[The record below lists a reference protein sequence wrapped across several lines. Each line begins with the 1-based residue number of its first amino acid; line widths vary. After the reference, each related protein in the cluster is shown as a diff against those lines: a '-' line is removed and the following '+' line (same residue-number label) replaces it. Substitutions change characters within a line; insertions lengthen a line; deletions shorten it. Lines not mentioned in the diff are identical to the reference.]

1 MVRAVVRRAFGRSGT
16 TLRQQREGRLGK
28 RVLIVDDEPDI
39 RLVVRVFATSI
50 GHDIVGEAA
59 SGLEAIDM
67 AGQLQPDVIVLDV
80 MMPGMTGLEALPK
93 IREACPDAT
102 VVIFSVFG
110 TDSEQVSLADR
121 WVQKGEPLE
130 TLSDAIG

>member
-1 MVRAVVRRAFGRSGT
+1 M
-16 TLRQQREGRLGK
+16 GK

-39 RLVVRVFATSI
+39 RLVVRVFANSV

-59 SGLEAIDM
+59 DGLQAIEM
-67 AGQLQPDVIVLDV
+67 ARQHQPDVIVLDV
-80 MMPGMTGLEALPK
+80 MMPGMTGLEALPQ

-102 VVIFSVFG
+102 VVIFSVLG
-110 TDSEQVSLADR
+110 MDSKDAELADR

-130 TLSDAIG
+130 TLNDAIG

>member
-1 MVRAVVRRAFGRSGT
+1 M
-16 TLRQQREGRLGK
+16 GK

-50 GHDIVGEAA
+50 GHEIVAEAA
-59 SGLEAIDM
+59 DGRQAIEM
-67 AGQLQPDVIVLDV
+67 AREHQPDVIILDV
-80 MMPGMTGLEALPK
+80 MMPGMTGLEALPE
-93 IREACPDAT
+93 IRAACPQAT
-102 VVIFSVFG
+102 VVIFSVLG
-110 TDSEQVSLADR
+110 TDSQQAALADS

>member
-1 MVRAVVRRAFGRSGT
+1 M
-16 TLRQQREGRLGK
+16 GK

>member
-1 MVRAVVRRAFGRSGT
+1 
-16 TLRQQREGRLGK
+16 LGK

-50 GHDIVGEAA
+50 GHEIVAEAA
-59 SGLEAIDM
+59 DGREAIEQ
-67 AGQLQPDVIVLDV
+67 ARQHQPEVVILDV
-80 MMPGMTGLEALPK
+80 MMPGMTGLEALPE
-93 IREACPDAT
+93 IRAACPDAT
-102 VVIFSVFG
+102 VIIFSVLGNG
-110 TDSEQVSLADR
+110 TEDAALADC